1 MKAKLLYQ
9 KAISQ
14 WGYEAQLHMAVEE
27 CLELA
32 HAIIKFIR
40 DGRGDEYKRVEEEIA
55 DVEIMMA
62 QMRLIFF
69 TKNISRIK
77 SKKLKRLQ
85 RRIEYANNPNK

>member
-9 KAISQ
+9 RAISQ
-14 WGYEAQLHMAVEE
+14 WGATAQMRMALEE

-32 HAIIKFIR
+32 HAIVKFER
-40 DGRGDEYKRVEEEIA
+40 RVNGTKIEQIEEEIA

-62 QMRLIFF
+62 QMRLVFN

-77 SKKLKRLQ
+77 AKKIKRLQ
-85 RRIEYANNPNK
+85 RRLEQW